1 MNSSSLL
8 KAKTSLS
15 FILLG
20 TLSTACGTGI
30 EPLSALN
37 ASDSSTLPQL
47 SLPFAISGTNAPPV
61 SSLTPFSS
69 SNDGYRFNTLAVS
82 GSYSILAPYTG
93 LVTSTDANSVTLYHQ
108 GRLTTQISRINP
120 TVVPGAVVTTGTVIG
135 TATLSA
141 SSTSIASL
149 KVYLD
154 GSVVCPYHFLT
165 GGDSSQKTWINA
177 LTLVGGVG
185 HCN

>member
-1 MNSSSLL
+1 MTSFIF
-8 KAKTSLS
+8 KAKISLS
-15 FILLG
+15 LITL
-20 TLSTACGTGI
+20 TILSTGCGTGT

-37 ASDSSTLPQL
+37 SSDLSTLPQL
-47 SLPFAISGTNAPPV
+47 SIPFATSGTNAPPV
-61 SSLTPFSS
+61 SSLTPFST

-82 GSYSILAPYTG
+82 GSYSILAPYSG
-93 LVTSTDANSVTLYHQ
+93 LVTSTDSSSVTIYHHA
-108 GRLTTQISRINP
+108 RLSTQLSRINP
-120 TVVPGAVVTTGTVIG
+120 TVVPGAVVTAGTVIG

-141 SSTSIASL
+141 SSSSVVSF

-154 GSVVCPYHFLT
+154 GSVVCPYFFLT